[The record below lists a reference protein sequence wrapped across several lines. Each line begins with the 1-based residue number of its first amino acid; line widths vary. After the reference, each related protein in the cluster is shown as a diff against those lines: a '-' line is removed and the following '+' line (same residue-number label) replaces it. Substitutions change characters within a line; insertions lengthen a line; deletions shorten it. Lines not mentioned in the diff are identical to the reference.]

1 MGLQKIG
8 KKIKKQTAQAV
19 QKAQSA
25 AETNQT
31 PKRTGA
37 TAVAKKTGQAAGQ
50 KVQYYSNKNKGGA
63 RRTGTAVKNKVGA
76 KVKANKNTPTPYQRQ
91 KTAQANV
98 KMRQLNIPTMTKDY
112 FKNPQKNPLDRKD
125 LLSQIGGALQAAQN
139 PADRFHGLKE
149 RSVTRSPME
158 QLRADAMAG
167 RGAWASDLRVE
178 TKKSDKEKAKE
189 IVENSKRYF
198 RNKKIARQDL
208 SEWDRRNMNAA
219 QQRQVQEAKLRYK
232 EAQKAGKKEDAAR
245 AHREAENLR
254 GLHGYS
260 GGAAG
265 DQFIRPELSQGE
277 YNALN
282 SQGELAMRQAR
293 MARQRAV
300 TEDEIARAD
309 QRIEAILRAPGYR
322 EGPVTDA
329 DTSRGWSFGPEGRRM
344 WAGTREQNR
353 QDAAPDIAAL
363 KSIGYKGGVSC
374 ECSWRKKPDIAKQ
387 LETSFKTLKG
397 MI

>member
-19 QKAQSA
+19 QKAQSTA
-25 AETNQT
+25 KTNQT

-37 TAVAKKTGQAAGQ
+37 TAAAKKTGQAAGQ

-76 KVKANKNTPTPYQRQ
+76 KVKANKNTPSPYQRQ
-91 KTAQANV
+91 KMAQGIV
-98 KMRQLNIPTMTKDY
+98 KYQQNRFAKTTPSMLLDITKTGKQSKPTRGLNNRPADEQAWRSI
-112 FKNPQKNPLDRKD
+112 F
-125 LLSQIGGALQAAQN
+125 AAQN
-139 PADRFHGLKE
+139 PSSAYFSLSD

-158 QLRADAMAG
+158 QLRADAIAG

-189 IVENSKRYF
+189 IVENSKKAM
-198 RNKKIARQDL
+198 RNRKVARQDL

-322 EGPVTDA
+322 EGATIDA

-344 WAGTREQNR
+344 WAGTREQNAEDAR
-353 QDAAPDIAAL
+353 QSRAAWAL
-363 KSIGYKGGVSC
+363 T
-374 ECSWRKKPDIAKQ
+374 
-387 LETSFKTLKG
+387 TSG
-397 MI
+397 IWAG